1 MPAIYAVVLP
11 ADVSPGLGAP
21 EQILPPSERLLLGR
35 IAAELCAAPVDGV
48 AVVLGAAAD
57 DCARCLAGLPVT
69 LLRNPEWRGGSASSI
84 RVATAWAE
92 RKGASGL
99 LLCLSDQVGLGT
111 AHLTRMVAT
120 HHATCRGLVASAYRG
135 ALGLPALF
143 PRRLFPQLGAL
154 AGDSGARAVIRS
166 QPNAAAIDWPDGAL
180 DLDTRPDAALDLDTR
195 PDAALDIDTQPDVT
209 TWQHQRQAAG

>member
-1 MPAIYAVVLP
+1 MPAIHAV
-11 ADVSPGLGAP
+11 
-21 EQILPPSERLLLGR
+21 ILPTDPSPHLAR
-35 IAAELCAAPVDGV
+35 IAAEVCAAPVDGV

-69 LLRNPEWRGGSASSI
+69 LLRNPDWRAGSASSI

-92 RKGASGL
+92 RKGATGL
-99 LLCLSDQVGLGT
+99 LLCLADQVGIG
-111 AHLTRMVAT
+111 APHLTRLVAT

-143 PRRLFPQLGAL
+143 PRRLFPELGAL

-166 QPNAAAIDWPDGAL
+166 HPNAAAIDWPDGAL
-180 DLDTRPDAALDLDTR
+180 DLDLDGGDLAGDLDGDR
-195 PDAALDIDTQPDVT
+195 DADGNRAVEVEPPADVDGWQPR
-209 TWQHQRQAAG
+209 RQAAG